1 MEVKFLSC
9 FYQTGLEEVGYK
21 SDRNTHALYMTI
33 ATQVCL
39 MLFSPCTCFKADSLV
54 QVLVCVPL
62 MIPLLGS
69 ITCHSCD
76 MGSVFSGVFSF
87 ENHTLACTPG
97 GTPLSQLPLW
107 SLAVKALRQDSFWND
122 IITTSSGQ
130 VATPLLTCTD
140 GNSFSSQ
147 IQSSLP
153 RKPLWLSWA
162 WLWCY
167 GLLTTDSSS
176 YPWKYPS
183 IILSEG
189 SVTP

>member
-1 MEVKFLSC
+1 MLFTWPFLS
-9 FYQTGLEEVGYK
+9 
-21 SDRNTHALYMTI
+21 
-33 ATQVCL
+33 QVCL
-39 MLFSPCTCFKADSLV
+39 MLFSPCTCFKADCLV

-62 MIPLLGS
+62 MIPLLGP

-76 MGSVFSGVFSF
+76 MGSVFPWVFSF
-87 ENHTLACTPG
+87 ENHTSACIPGSTPF
-97 GTPLSQLPLW
+97 SQLPLQ

-122 IITTSSGQ
+122 IITMSSGQ

-147 IQSSLP
+147 IQSSSLP
-153 RKPLWLSWA
+153 RKPLWLSRA

-183 IILSEG
+183 IISSEG
-189 SVTP
+189 RVTP